1 MSKYKNNIRD
11 EIHTPD
17 SIDKL
22 IHEPARLNIMT
33 HLYVV
38 ESADFLFMMRQTG
51 LTFGNLSAH
60 MSKLEEAGYIDII
73 KEFVGKKPHTMLK
86 NSSMNFKRLE
96 DERKTNSWCIIGNRD
111 RDSINRCYFNVVWNS
126 SCFLEKY
133 HSYSR
138 DDFNCFI

>member
-1 MSKYKNNIRD
+1 MSKNKNNGMD
-11 EIHTPD
+11 EIHTPN

-33 HLYVV
+33 HLYVI

-60 MSKLEEAGYIDII
+60 MSKLEEAGYIEII

-86 NSSMNFKRLE
+86 LTKKGRQAF
-96 DERKTNSWCIIGNRD
+96 DEYRKQMKQF
-111 RDSINRCYFNVVWNS
+111 FNE
-126 SCFLEKY
+126 L
-133 HSYSR
+133 
-138 DDFNCFI
+138 

>member
-1 MSKYKNNIRD
+1 MSKDKNNIRD
-11 EIHTPD
+11 EIYTPN

-33 HLYVV
+33 RLYVV

-86 NSSMNFKRLE
+86 LTKKGRRAF
-96 DERKTNSWCIIGNRD
+96 DDYRKKMKQF
-111 RDSINRCYFNVVWNS
+111 FNE
-126 SCFLEKY
+126 L
-133 HSYSR
+133 
-138 DDFNCFI
+138 

>member
-1 MSKYKNNIRD
+1 VPKDKSTIRD
-11 EIHTPD
+11 VISTPN

-22 IHEPARLNIMT
+22 IHEPARLSIMT
-33 HLYVV
+33 RLYVV

-86 NSSMNFKRLE
+86 LTKKGQRAF
-96 DERKTNSWCIIGNRD
+96 DDYRKKMKQF
-111 RDSINRCYFNVVWNS
+111 FNE
-126 SCFLEKY
+126 L
-133 HSYSR
+133 
-138 DDFNCFI
+138 

>member
-1 MSKYKNNIRD
+1 MSKDKDNSID
-11 EIHTPD
+11 EIYTPN

-33 HLYVV
+33 RLYVV

-86 NSSMNFKRLE
+86 LTEKGRRAF
-96 DERKTNSWCIIGNRD
+96 DEYRKKMKQF
-111 RDSINRCYFNVVWNS
+111 FNE
-126 SCFLEKY
+126 L
-133 HSYSR
+133 
-138 DDFNCFI
+138 